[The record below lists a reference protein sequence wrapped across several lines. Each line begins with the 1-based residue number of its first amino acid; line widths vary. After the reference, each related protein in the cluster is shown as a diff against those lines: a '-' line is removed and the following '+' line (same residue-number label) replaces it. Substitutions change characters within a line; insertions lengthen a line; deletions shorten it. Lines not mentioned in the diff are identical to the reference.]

1 MMAPLA
7 WRPSQSAIAQ
17 NVHVQVRDAF
27 AGVGS
32 VIDHDTVPAGKL
44 ELFGNI
50 ARSQQQFPKECA
62 IAVRRIG
69 QTRNDPLWHNQNVHW
84 RLRIDIMKRNRVFVF
99 PNYFGRNFASNNLF
113 ENSHGR
119 TKDSDE

>member
-50 ARSQQQFPKECA
+50 ARSEQQFAKECA

-69 QTRNDPLWHNQNVHW
+69 QTQNDPLWHNQNVHR
-84 RLRIDIMKRNRVFVF
+84 RLRVDIMKRNRLIIF
-99 PNYFGRNFASNNLF
+99 PDDIRRDLSRDDFF
-113 ENSHGR
+113 ENGHAG
-119 TKDSDE
+119 